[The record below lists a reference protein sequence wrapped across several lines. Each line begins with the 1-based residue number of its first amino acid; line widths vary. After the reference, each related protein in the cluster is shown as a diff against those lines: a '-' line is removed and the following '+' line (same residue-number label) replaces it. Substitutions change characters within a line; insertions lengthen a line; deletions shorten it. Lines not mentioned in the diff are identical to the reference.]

1 MFVSRVGVLTCQ
13 IMDTLDLFRVLGQ
26 HPLSWP
32 ILNFLG
38 RSFKQGRY
46 KAMSVSNLGTTI
58 HIPAET
64 HNYTL

>member
-1 MFVSRVGVLTCQ
+1 MCRQ

-38 RSFKQGRY
+38 RSTKQGRY
-46 KAMSVSNLGTTI
+46 KAMSVSNLGTTHTSNHT
-58 HIPAET
+58 HI
-64 HNYTL
+64 